1 MNVTHIWEIPDQLA
15 MRGGDLYDVYGNLTY
30 FADTTSLT
38 DKTNSPVDKEITV
51 KAHTASRFMR
61 DPAPYQR
68 SATGYKRSFGINQ
81 MKGAMP
87 GYTVTFVSDVGLPGE
102 ERRSFQ
108 YTGTLSALNA
118 WLGDTAK
125 MLVDVYGPSGT
136 LSMSVPAA
144 TP

>member
-1 MNVTHIWEIPDQLA
+1 MYVQHIWEIPDQLG

-30 FADTTSLT
+30 FADTALLV
-38 DKTNSPVDKEITV
+38 DKTNTPSDKQVTV
-51 KAHTASRFMR
+51 KAHTSSRFMR
-61 DPAPYQR
+61 DPAPFNVSQTVYQR
-68 SATGYKRSFGINQ
+68 SYGINQ
-81 MKGAMP
+81 MKGALP
-87 GYTVTFVSDVGLPGE
+87 GYTVIFVADAGLPGE
-102 ERRSFQ
+102 EKRSFQ

-118 WLGDTAK
+118 WLTDTAK